1 MPYGIQAGDGKA
13 ETMKYTFFG
22 GWLVAASTIDR
33 IFESGGARM
42 TFVIAMAV
50 IVLSAWAMGKTTK

>member
-1 MPYGIQAGDGKA
+1 
-13 ETMKYTFFG
+13 MKYAFFG

-33 IFESGGARM
+33 IFDSGGARM